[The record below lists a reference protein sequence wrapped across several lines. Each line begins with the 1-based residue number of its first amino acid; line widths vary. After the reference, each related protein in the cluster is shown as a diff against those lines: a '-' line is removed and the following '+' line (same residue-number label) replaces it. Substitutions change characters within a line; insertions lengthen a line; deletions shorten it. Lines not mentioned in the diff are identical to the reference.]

1 MVIQYSITVFVTQ
14 LIFIGCRTW
23 NVQAVAKNHIPQALI
38 SGVFVNLSWL
48 VSIAIG
54 AVSMYEIIN
63 DFKLEFLPVVICS
76 VLGGTVGSYIAM
88 RAKKK

>member
-1 MVIQYSITVFVTQ
+1 MIIKYTIIVFITQ

-23 NVQAVAKNHIPQALI
+23 NVRAISEKNIPMVLT

-54 AVSMYEIIN
+54 AVSTHEIVAN
-63 DFKLEFLPVVICS
+63 GQWEYWPVVVAS
-76 VLGGTVGSYIAM
+76 VVGSSIGSYIALK
-88 RAKKK
+88 RK